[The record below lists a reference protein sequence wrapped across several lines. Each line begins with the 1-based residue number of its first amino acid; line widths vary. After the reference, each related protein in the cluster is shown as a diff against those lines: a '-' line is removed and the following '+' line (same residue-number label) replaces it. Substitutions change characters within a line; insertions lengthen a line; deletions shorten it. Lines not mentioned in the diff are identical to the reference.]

1 MLYKSKQCDGI
12 VLQWKRKNP
21 AFFADDSFRV
31 KIYVNTKGYCIF
43 KFSEYT
49 SKDDIENV
57 ILSLIGSETNTK

>member
-1 MLYKSKQCDGI
+1 MILLTI
-12 VLQWKRKNP
+12 
-21 AFFADDSFRV
+21 